1 MYPYCPH
8 RSEIDL
14 DFYFHTSF
22 LKSFCSNGQVVMR
35 RLFIFQLIK
44 LMSSPGHIAIG
55 CQLGTGILF
64 EDQLHYSREVQMIQ
78 WFLGIFFPFQQIR
91 RFFLRTS
98 IHHNCKLQ
106 MVLWLWMWFYI
117 LHITANYQVLCLTVI
132 RLNIRSDREIMKPW
146 DIHRW
151 LKFVIAK
158 SWYRFYWLLF
168 SYLSHVFSLVC
179 QINHFKSQEMREVI
193 FWELAILT
201 LFLKVDKF
209 KRFIFT
215 FFNQ

>member
-91 RFFLRTS
+91 RFFFKNIHTS
-98 IHHNCKLQ
+98 QLQ
-106 MVLWLWMWFYI
+106 ASNGLVAVDVI
-117 LHITANYQVLCLTVI
+117 LHPPYYSQLSSVMPYSYQIKYQI
-132 RLNIRSDREIMKPW
+132 R
-146 DIHRW
+146 
-151 LKFVIAK
+151 
-158 SWYRFYWLLF
+158 
-168 SYLSHVFSLVC
+168 
-179 QINHFKSQEMREVI
+179 
-193 FWELAILT
+193 
-201 LFLKVDKF
+201 
-209 KRFIFT
+209 
-215 FFNQ
+215 